1 MFVSLSNGVD
11 ELLEGSCTTTASSL
25 DPPNPAF
32 GTGKWDWHAQSFAE
46 S

>member
-1 MFVSLSNGVD
+1 MFVSLSDGVD
-11 ELLEGSCTTTASSL
+11 VSPEGSCTTTASSL
-25 DPPNPAF
+25 DTPSPAL